1 MQVVTR
7 PHFVEVRYF
16 QNIFEKFQTFKIK
29 FWQLIIIDIHEMII
43 KILSHNKAHNIK
55 IPVRSGNEL

>member
-1 MQVVTR
+1 M
-7 PHFVEVRYF
+7 EVRYF

>member
-1 MQVVTR
+1 M
-7 PHFVEVRYF
+7 EVRYF

-29 FWQLIIIDIHEMII
+29 FWQLIIIDIHEIII
-43 KILSHNKAHNIK
+43 KILSHNKTHNIK